1 MQNFE
6 REVLELSNELDK
18 LISYDEWAAREYG
31 STSVD
36 CYDTAYNL
44 IKAGYRKRTRMF
56 FDIETM
62 EVITE
67 DVLKETLEELKECD
81 PDTYGDIT
89 IGQYINNC
97 LTTNNGTLIELTTQ
111 N

>member
-6 REVLELSNELDK
+6 REVRELSNELDN

-36 CYDTAYNL
+36 NYDTAFNL
-44 IKAGYRKRTRMF
+44 IKAGYRKTKRKF
-56 FDIETM
+56 FDTEIREI
-62 EVITE
+62 ITE
-67 DVLKETLEELKECD
+67 DVLAATLEELKECD

-89 IGQYINNC
+89 LGQYIDNC
-97 LTTNNGTLIELTTQ
+97 LTINNGTLEEV
-111 N
+111 